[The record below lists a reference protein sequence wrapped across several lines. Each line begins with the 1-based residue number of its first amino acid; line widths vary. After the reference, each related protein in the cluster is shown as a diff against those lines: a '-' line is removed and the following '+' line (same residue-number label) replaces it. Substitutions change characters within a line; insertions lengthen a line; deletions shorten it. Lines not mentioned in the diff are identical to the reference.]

1 MLKALKGIL
10 FFFEVFMDAHII
22 FAGRFNYRPGT
33 GCELHSH
40 SKDYQVQLIYSG
52 TGDMQVDAS
61 SFKVESGDVIFM
73 KKGCMHS
80 YVAETALKTVE
91 LKFDTDSP
99 DFLDPIP
106 TKFKDKNDQLFN
118 EMSKIVI
125 EGQRRGYMY
134 KELCNSLLLECL
146 IYMNRISNGQYSI
159 LPSLSEDKDSEDID
173 GLNLGSAMEAI
184 DAYIYRNLDKS
195 FNLADLAAGCGY
207 NQDYLYRVI
216 RKYKSMSLI
225 QYVNHIRYEEA
236 KRMISYTDLPISE
249 IAWNLG
255 FESCQYFSRFF
266 KKHAGIAPSEYS
278 LKVRDEIRI
287 KY

>member
-1 MLKALKGIL
+1 MKGKGIL
-10 FFFEVFMDAHII
+10 FLGEILMDAHII
-22 FAGRFNYRPGT
+22 FAGRFSYRPGT

-40 SKDYQVQLIYSG
+40 NKDYQVQLIYSG
-52 TGDMQVDAS
+52 TGNMCVDS
-61 SFKVESGDVIFM
+61 SCFKVEKGDVIFM

-80 YVAETALKTVE
+80 YVAEATMKTVE
-91 LKFDTDSP
+91 LKFDTDTP
-99 DFLDPIP
+99 EFLEDIPI
-106 TKFKDKNDQLFN
+106 KFKDKNDQLYN

-159 LPSLSEDKDSEDID
+159 LPALSEGKDSEAID
-173 GLNLGSAMEAI
+173 GLNLGSAMEAV

-195 FNLADLAAGCGY
+195 FTLSELASGCGY

-225 QYVNHIRYEEA
+225 QYVNHIKYEES
-236 KRMISYTDLPISE
+236 KRLITYTDLPISE